1 MRKNTIVGLNAYR
14 GSASCA
20 DIQNLT
26 TETGMKPWS
35 CRFITSA
42 ACTALVCAV
51 SIAAAQSDRS
61 SLRVEDGR
69 ETSAP
74 FGALRAWSGH
84 VSLAGLPRELPS
96 GVNSDAAFDLG
107 QAGSFAVV
115 VDLVREGPTGGMTW
129 YGRVEDGSGARL
141 VLSQVEDAVS
151 GAIWHPTLGTIEIR
165 PTPDRDAAGRRRSLV
180 LALDPETHFE
190 CGAGICLDRA
200 VAPLEGDVA
209 PVDLPHIPNPPAP
222 RPGGGL
228 SPRSA
233 GECGGCADDGT
244 QIDVMIVYTPVAR
257 NAAGGTAAIQAV
269 AMSAVASMNTALMNS
284 GIADTALNLVH
295 LHETTYMETDTD
307 GEDFRSGLRS
317 QTDGRMDEIH
327 ALRDQY
333 AADLVALLV
342 HDAPGFAGAAYL
354 SPGNPDWGFSVTEW
368 NAAVGPLIF
377 AHEVGHNFGC
387 QHDTAAYDSYPDFY
401 YAYAHKFTPP
411 GSTLRRTI
419 MAYSPGAVI
428 PHFSN
433 PDVTFMGMATG
444 QPIAHSSPRHNAQV
458 IRESSRSVA
467 NFRRRPGA
475 IADCNG
481 NGADDAQDISDGVSL
496 DLNDNGI
503 PDECETRLYVNANA
517 PAGGDGL
524 SWATAY
530 NRLSDALSAPRLL
543 CDYATEVWV
552 ARGTYTPTGPRGDRT
567 DRFFVSP
574 RMSLLGG
581 FAGHETSADQRDP
594 AANPTVLSGDR
605 ARNDAPGFANRADN
619 SYIVVRSLGA
629 GSRVDGFIIRG
640 GHGNLLRADNRPIA
654 YYGAAMNGS
663 WTGGTI
669 ANCIVTDNS
678 NSAGTV
684 FFSGRS
690 MIANCLIAGNRAAP
704 ITGFTTPV
712 GAGAVFYEG
721 AEATV
726 VNSTFVSNNATT
738 GLAGALGVAFD
749 SRVDLRNTIMWGNT
763 AALGPS
769 IGHLQFAGS
778 IRSKLM
784 IDHSLV
790 EGGQGQIFTDGLQ
803 TLQWMASNLTTDPR
817 FANPAG
823 GNYRLLSASPAIN
836 AGDSGAIPPWITS
849 DLGGGARVLGGEIDL
864 GAYESCLSDFNEDGG
879 IDGADVS
886 EFFDAWEEGDFR
898 ADMNGDGGIDGADV
912 ETFFLVW
919 ENGAC

>member
-1 MRKNTIVGLNAYR
+1 MRKKTTAGL
-14 GSASCA
+14 SACRSSGSCA
-20 DIQNLT
+20 DIRNLT
-26 TETGMKPWS
+26 KETDVKRLS
-35 CRFITSA
+35 CRFMTSA
-42 ACTALVCAV
+42 FCTALMCAA
-51 SIAAAQSDRS
+51 SIATAQSDRS
-61 SLRVEDGR
+61 SLRLEDGR
-69 ETSAP
+69 ASSAP
-74 FGALRAWSGH
+74 LGSLRAWSGH
-84 VSLAGLPRELPS
+84 VSLVGLPRELSS
-96 GVNSDAAFDLG
+96 GVIAEAAFDLG

-115 VDLVREGPTGGMTW
+115 VDLVREGPTGGTTW

-165 PTPDRDAAGRRRSLV
+165 PTPDRDAAGHRLSLV
-180 LALDPETHFE
+180 LALDPQAHYE
-190 CGAGICLDRA
+190 CGAGIRLDR
-200 VAPLEGDVA
+200 VAAPMEGDVA
-209 PVDLPHIPNPPAP
+209 RADLTHVPNSPSP
-222 RPGGGL
+222 RPGGGHT
-228 SPRSA
+228 PRS
-233 GECGGCADDGT
+233 GGGGCGCADDGT
-244 QIDVMIVYTPVAR
+244 RIDIMIVYTPVAR
-257 NAAGGTAAIQAV
+257 NAAGGAAAIQAV
-269 AMSAVASMNTALMNS
+269 AMSAVASMNTALTNS
-284 GIADTALNLVH
+284 GIADTTLNLVH

-387 QHDTAAYDSYPDFY
+387 QHDIAAYDSYPDFY

-433 PDVTFMGMATG
+433 PDVMFLGMPTG
-444 QPIAHSSPRHNAQV
+444 QPIAHASPRHNAQV
-458 IRESSRSVA
+458 IRETRRSVA
-467 NFRRRPGA
+467 NFRRSPGA

-481 NGADDAQDISDGVSL
+481 NGVDDAQDINDGVSL
-496 DLNDNGI
+496 DLNANGI
-503 PDECETRLYVNANA
+503 PDECETRLYVNADA

-543 CDYATEVWV
+543 CDDATEVWV
-552 ARGTYTPTGPRGDRT
+552 ALGTYSPTGPRGNRT
-567 DRFFVSP
+567 DQFFVSP

-581 FAGHETSADQRDP
+581 FAGHESSTDQRDP

-605 ARNDAPGFANRADN
+605 AGNDAPGFANRADN
-619 SYIVVRSLGA
+619 SYVVVRSLGA
-629 GSRVDGFIIRG
+629 GSRVDGFTIRG
-640 GHGNLLRADNRPIA
+640 GHGNLARADGRPIA

-669 ANCIVTDNS
+669 ANCIVTDNY

-704 ITGFTTPV
+704 IAGFSTPV

-726 VNSTFVSNNATT
+726 VNTTFVSNNATP
-738 GLAGALGVAFD
+738 GIAGALGVAFD
-749 SRVDLRNTIMWGNT
+749 SRVDLRNSILWGNT

-778 IRSKLM
+778 IRSKLG

-790 EGGQGQIFTDGLQ
+790 EGGQGDIFTDGFQ
-803 TLQWMASNLTTDPR
+803 TVEWMASNLTADPR

-836 AGDSGAIPPWITS
+836 AGDSGAMPQWIAN
-849 DLGGGARVLGGEIDL
+849 DLSGGARVLGHEIDM
-864 GAYESCLSDFNEDGG
+864 GAYETCLSDFNEDGG
-879 IDGADVS
+879 IDGDDVTA
-886 EFFDAWEEGDFR
+886 FFFYWEQGELR
-898 ADMNGDGGIDGADV
+898 ADLNGDGGIDGADV
-912 ETFFLVW
+912 EAFFRFW
-919 ENGAC
+919 ENGDC